1 MNLYGD
7 ADFDAHSNANSNT
20 RPDAWDVIAAP
31 GAPDSDIRPG
41 DLVAVTNFGR
51 GTTSLTTVHVT
62 NRTGPFHLRI
72 VGLDSRN
79 RRVDRVVSNRYQRL
93 LPGVTVLRNPDASY
107 EHEEPDE
114 VDAGDPSIRSTQ
126 WLRDHWLQYRCAEH
140 EMVGLR
146 LLSHRTPV
154 NPRTVDAFRALGK
167 ALTDSGY
174 VARSTWNYT
183 CRSIND
189 SAKASLHSYGL
200 AVDIDPSSNPHR
212 KHRTGLVRFSG
223 ASTQAER
230 GDDVVHGRAD
240 TAFTPQQ
247 VSAVEAIRTVD
258 GLQVFAW
265 GGRWSGQFDSMHFQL
280 NVSPEEL
287 ERGLAGESNVT
298 DANAEDDEVRIRMV
312 TPTAAQRY
320 GTMHLENGFAT
331 RSVARLEPTEDPR
344 DLAIVA
350 TSSVEGGPDT
360 VNLYDRG
367 ILSWGIMQW
376 TAHAGSLQ
384 QMLTFMQ
391 KTIRTVDPRRW
402 SSLFGGLSVTTSKRS
417 HHFVYE
423 SQPVVTQTELR
434 MLFRGSA
441 VVGESHPETAK
452 RWVRTFALAGRDREV
467 AKLQLVWA
475 RRRLDALVATNLA
488 QRFKDSSYR
497 VVGEYLAG
505 SPLALTLL
513 FGTWTQNPRDS
524 WRELKWAIDTLPK
537 PMTGDAFAAHYE
549 QVLRA
554 SKLHTWGD
562 AVTAR
567 KYPDNERQSRTQKLV
582 DGLHVAQAKVRS
594 HRN

>member
-1 MNLYGD
+1 
-7 ADFDAHSNANSNT
+7 
-20 RPDAWDVIAAP
+20 
-31 GAPDSDIRPG
+31 
-41 DLVAVTNFGR
+41 
-51 GTTSLTTVHVT
+51 
-62 NRTGPFHLRI
+62 
-72 VGLDSRN
+72 
-79 RRVDRVVSNRYQRL
+79 
-93 LPGVTVLRNPDASY
+93 
-107 EHEEPDE
+107 
-114 VDAGDPSIRSTQ
+114 
-126 WLRDHWLQYRCAEH
+126 
-140 EMVGLR
+140 
-146 LLSHRTPV
+146 
-154 NPRTVDAFRALGK
+154 
-167 ALTDSGY
+167 
-174 VARSTWNYT
+174 
-183 CRSIND
+183 
-189 SAKASLHSYGL
+189 
-200 AVDIDPSSNPHR
+200 
-212 KHRTGLVRFSG
+212 
-223 ASTQAER
+223 
-230 GDDVVHGRAD
+230 
-240 TAFTPQQ
+240 
-247 VSAVEAIRTVD
+247 
-258 GLQVFAW
+258 
-265 GGRWSGQFDSMHFQL
+265 
-280 NVSPEEL
+280 
-287 ERGLAGESNVT
+287 
-298 DANAEDDEVRIRMV
+298 MV